1 MLNAVTGCE
10 LVPRI
15 REPLPHTLLGRLQK
29 DIVLRKSER
38 SHPPRDVDAS
48 GDESVVF
55 LECANVRR
63 ELETIAATIWSL
75 LARDVAKK
83 DGARLRF
90 NDIAVMFVPAE
101 VERYQALIGSV
112 FGEVHDIPYNIVD
125 LPLAAE
131 SRVVEAIE
139 LLLAISLWRFTRKD
153 LLSFVT
159 HPVVLASL
167 PGVEAGE
174 FVTWCETLGILR
186 GVDRRAYADTYV
198 QKDVFN
204 WDQGLKRLALGS
216 FMSGERSGDERLFTI
231 GDDRYVIDDT
241 DPDHLT
247 SASWFGLLVRSLIAD
262 ASEAA
267 RVQMT
272 LSSWM
277 DFMSAFI
284 SSYVKPHSEDDDRVL
299 RRCLAEVSSL
309 GKMSMGARKVRYP
322 VAQQLLRSKIA
333 SLSGKRGQYLVDGV
347 VVSSFLP
354 MRAIPFEIIFVAG
367 LGANQFPRKDV
378 HDPLDLKTPG
388 RAGEVRCGDED
399 KYLFLETLLCARKK
413 IFFSHVARDEVTG
426 DEIQPSSVVL
436 ELREALE
443 RGYVPKKAIDIR
455 RFPLYRYDD
464 PALRRISQKATA
476 EEAARRMG
484 DSLRRHLEKG
494 RLPDATELRS
504 SLPSEVT
511 AALELA
517 PLPEPS
523 RLRPKSLSLSLSTLR
538 QFLECPLQGSARLRL
553 RTHDSE
559 WEDLLDRE
567 DENFTIGPLDRAM
580 LLREVF
586 RRGASRTVYDE
597 VSERFE
603 LRGAGALGT
612 FGDAE
617 RERHLRI
624 LEAWR
629 GALGNVMEL
638 GEVSFEDARKEPIVL
653 TPDDRRIELIG
664 SNELRVV
671 EPRATLRLL
680 TQSRERF
687 HARRESLRGL
697 LDHVFRCARAES
709 GEPTLFLAI
718 NVRPGQASASLEVF
732 RFAPIEPVRAV
743 AYLNGLVLE
752 LLAGIHD
759 YLLPCEAVFHG
770 GQLLAPEKTSSRCGP
785 VAHPEDYAT
794 PAEVETRAMTARRFG
809 LYFSSIE
816 ELEGDVPLNGR
827 GLTK

>member
-1 MLNAVTGCE
+1 M
-10 LVPRI
+10 
-15 REPLPHTLLGRLQK
+15 
-29 DIVLRKSER
+29 
-38 SHPPRDVDAS
+38 
-48 GDESVVF
+48 
-55 LECANVRR
+55 
-63 ELETIAATIWSL
+63 
-75 LARDVAKK
+75 
-83 DGARLRF
+83 
-90 NDIAVMFVPAE
+90 
-101 VERYQALIGSV
+101 
-112 FGEVHDIPYNIVD
+112 
-125 LPLAAE
+125 
-131 SRVVEAIE
+131 
-139 LLLAISLWRFTRKD
+139 
-153 LLSFVT
+153 
-159 HPVVLASL
+159 
-167 PGVEAGE
+167 
-174 FVTWCETLGILR
+174 
-186 GVDRRAYADTYV
+186 
-198 QKDVFN
+198 
-204 WDQGLKRLALGS
+204 
-216 FMSGERSGDERLFTI
+216 
-231 GDDRYVIDDT
+231 
-241 DPDHLT
+241 
-247 SASWFGLLVRSLIAD
+247 
-262 ASEAA
+262 
-267 RVQMT
+267 
-272 LSSWM
+272 
-277 DFMSAFI
+277 
-284 SSYVKPHSEDDDRVL
+284 
-299 RRCLAEVSSL
+299 
-309 GKMSMGARKVRYP
+309 
-322 VAQQLLRSKIA
+322 
-333 SLSGKRGQYLVDGV
+333 
-347 VVSSFLP
+347 
-354 MRAIPFEIIFVAG
+354 
-367 LGANQFPRKDV
+367 
-378 HDPLDLKTPG
+378 
-388 RAGEVRCGDED
+388 
-399 KYLFLETLLCARKK
+399 
-413 IFFSHVARDEVTG
+413 ARDEVTG

-455 RFPLYRYDD
+455 RFPLHRYDD

-638 GEVSFEDARKEPIVL
+638 GEVSFEDAREEPIVL

-687 HARRESLRGL
+687 YARRESLRGF

-718 NVRPGQASASLEVF
+718 NVRPGQASASLKVF